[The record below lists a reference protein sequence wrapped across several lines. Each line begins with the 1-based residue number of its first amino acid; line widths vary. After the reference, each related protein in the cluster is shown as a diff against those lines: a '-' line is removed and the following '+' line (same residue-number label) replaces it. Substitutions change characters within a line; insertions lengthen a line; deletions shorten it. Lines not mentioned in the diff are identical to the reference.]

1 MCTRNR
7 DFRAEVECKGIEKE
21 KRRWV
26 EGGGLREEEEEEEE
40 GRKVGK
46 KAMDDDGNA

>member
-1 MCTRNR
+1 MCTQNR
-7 DFRAEVECKGIEKE
+7 DLRAEVEFKGIEKE

-26 EGGGLREEEEEEEE
+26 EVGGPRAEEEEEEE